1 MKKWIS
7 YVNAVELVQVKEPK
21 CFYNGYIL
29 YINALHTMFII
40 CRVILKRTL
49 HLGVESFIFIFL
61 NYIEVNSSWCS
72 CS

>member
-40 CRVILKRTL
+40 CRVIKKDFTSWCR
-49 HLGVESFIFIFL
+49 VFYFIFL
-61 NYIEVNSSWCS
+61 NYIEVNSS
-72 CS
+72 